1 MPSSVI
7 ASYAFNPEKSEL
19 TVEFLSGLVYVYIGV
34 PESVYLEF
42 KSARSKGSFLNQR
55 IKGVYNF
62 RRLPPC

>member
-7 ASYAFNPEKSEL
+7 ASYAFNPEKSAL

-34 PESVYLEF
+34 PESVYLDF
-42 KSARSKGSFLNQR
+42 NSARSKGSFLNRR
-55 IKGVYNF
+55 IKGVYDF